1 MRRLRLAAALTV
13 AVGLATACS
22 SGGGDA
28 GQTRGA
34 DGVSIAAEVAEVT
47 VHLPGGAGDSLDFG
61 SRLAIADVTG
71 DGIGDLL
78 IGAPGADG
86 PANDRPDAG
95 AVYVVKGGD
104 MPDEVSLPDDAILVI
119 YGAQAGDNLGFAVAA
134 GDLNG
139 DGTADVIAG
148 AIGSNGLEN
157 LRTDMGEAFVFFGG
171 EGLAGKRDLLDSEHD
186 FLLQPAEGFSHL
198 GTSFATGD
206 VNGDRIDDLIAG
218 APYAGRPAGSPV
230 GSPRTTVGEVY
241 VVFGRSDLHGT
252 ARVAEGDEDVMLS
265 GVREFDQFGTSVAV
279 SDLDGDGLGDI
290 IIGAPGYEKEG
301 GPEDGGAA
309 LVFIGRASFPE
320 RMDAD
325 AADFRVLA
333 GSPGA
338 GLGDSVASGDVYGD
352 GRAEILAG
360 APTAG
365 TAERAGSGAL
375 VAIDFGTG
383 SVIADVSGAGS
394 TIGASSGDF
403 FPASL
408 MAGSGGP
415 PGSMIGGSPS
425 ADGGAGAVY
434 VLNEARGTAID
445 LASPPPGSKVMRGR
459 SGEGLGAAI
468 AAGDIDGD
476 GRTELAVM
484 AAGTPGET
492 EEEPGAVYV
501 LSP

>member
-1 MRRLRLAAALTV
+1 
-13 AVGLATACS
+13 
-22 SGGGDA
+22 
-28 GQTRGA
+28 
-34 DGVSIAAEVAEVT
+34 
-47 VHLPGGAGDSLDFG
+47 LPGGAGDSLDSG
-61 SRLAIADVTG
+61 SRLAIADVSG
-71 DGIGDLL
+71 DGTGDLL

-95 AVYVVKGGD
+95 AVYLVKGGD

-119 YGAQAGDNLGFAVAA
+119 HGAQAGDNLGFAVST

-139 DGTADVIAG
+139 DGVADVIAG
-148 AIGSNGLEN
+148 ATGSNGLEN

-171 EGLAGKRDLLDSEHD
+171 EGLAGKHDLVDSEYD

-206 VNGDRIDDLIAG
+206 VNGDGIDDLIAG

-241 VVFGRSDLHGT
+241 AVFGRSDLHGI
-252 ARVAEGDEDVMLS
+252 ARVAEGDEDVLLS

-279 SDLDGDGLGDI
+279 SDLDGDGPGDI
-290 IIGAPGYEKEG
+290 IIGAPGYEQEG
-301 GPEDGGAA
+301 GPEDGGSA
-309 LVFIGRASFPE
+309 LVFRGRSSFPE

-338 GLGDSVASGDVYGD
+338 GLGDSVASGDTYGD
-352 GRAEILAG
+352 GRVEILVG

-365 TAERAGSGAL
+365 TAERAGAGVL
-375 VAIDFGTG
+375 VAIEFGTG
-383 SVIADVSGAGS
+383 SVIANTSGAGS

-408 MAGSGGP
+408 VAGQADPPSVVIAGSPTGRE
-415 PGSMIGGSPS
+415 
-425 ADGGAGAVY
+425 GAGAVY
-434 VLNEARGTAID
+434 VLAISGEGAID
-445 LASPPPGSKVMRGR
+445 LASPPPGSKVIRGT

-492 EEEPGAVYV
+492 EETPGAVYV